1 VKKKENKGGLL
12 LSTRQEQSA
21 VKFLTFCKSAPYV
34 ISKYKLK
41 VLTSF
46 SFLKKQKKKVRHN
59 ATLKKPIKVGLLS
72 YSLLD
77 FDVL

>member
-1 VKKKENKGGLL
+1 
-12 LSTRQEQSA
+12 
-21 VKFLTFCKSAPYV
+21 LTFCKSAPYV

-41 VLTSF
+41 VLTISF
-46 SFLKKQKKKVRHN
+46 SFKETENKVRQN

>member
-1 VKKKENKGGLL
+1 MI
-12 LSTRQEQSA
+12 
-21 VKFLTFCKSAPYV
+21 LTFCKSAPYV

-41 VLTSF
+41 VLTISF
-46 SFLKKQKKKVRHN
+46 SFKETEKKVRQN
-59 ATLKKPIKVGLLS
+59 ATVKKPIKVGLLS